1 MSDNDTLICFFCEQS
16 FPMDQEGSIMMSNY
30 NEEVHACARVCRKG
44 NSLVIFQTC
53 SKRISPHTEQGTVPT
68 PAAAHD

>member
-30 NEEVHACARVCRKG
+30 NEEVHACAPCVSEGKLADDFS
-44 NSLVIFQTC
+44 NLIQKDKPS
-53 SKRISPHTEQGTVPT
+53 H
-68 PAAAHD
+68 